1 MLSLLCKLFPLCYI
15 RVRKRQKTFNLSVKE
30 RILKSVIIRGC
41 NDELSRSLSL
51 LFCLCAVAGSPAV
64 TEEALDGM
72 LHLPEVVQQQIQ
84 LSTNPAE
91 NQLLRSEFYYE
102 QVWI

>member
-1 MLSLLCKLFPLCYI
+1 MLS
-15 RVRKRQKTFNLSVKE
+15 S
-30 RILKSVIIRGC
+30 
-41 NDELSRSLSL
+41 
-51 LFCLCAVAGSPAV
+51 AVAGSPVV

-72 LHLPEVVQQQIQ
+72 LHLPEVVQRPIQ